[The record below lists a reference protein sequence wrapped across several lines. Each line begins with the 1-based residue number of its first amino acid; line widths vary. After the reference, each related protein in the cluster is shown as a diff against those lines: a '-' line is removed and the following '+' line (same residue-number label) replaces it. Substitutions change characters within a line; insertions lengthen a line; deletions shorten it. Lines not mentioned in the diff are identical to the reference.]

1 MSRKE
6 LMLLLLLACINFTH
20 IMDFMIMMPLQEFLA
35 PVFHITPQQFSFLV
49 SAYAFSAFISSLTA
63 SLLVDRFD
71 RKRVLLTAYTG
82 FVIGTLGCAFAPS
95 YQMLMLA
102 RIVAGFFGGLIS
114 AQVLSIVGDTFPYE
128 RRGRAMGILM
138 SAFSFAA
145 VAGVPAGLFLA
156 STLSWHIPFLAIG
169 ILGITIIPTAMLL
182 VPSMRLHLD
191 GGDRPST
198 FDVYRGLFQNR
209 NQQLALL
216 MMLTLVLSHF
226 VAIPF
231 IAPYLEKNVGFT
243 KHQISLMYFIGGIV
257 SLIGS
262 PLVGRLS
269 DRIGK
274 HRTLTTFLILSAVPI
289 YLLTN
294 MPRIPYYY
302 VLIVTGLFFLVA
314 GGRMVP
320 AQALITSVV
329 NPRLRGGFMNINSS
343 IMQLGTALAAMIS
356 GSIVTK
362 NTAGE
367 LEHYP
372 IVGYIGISIGLC
384 CLLIAQFV
392 KAGHTA
398 NEPDVSTAVTEAPLA
413 ENAQ

>member
-20 IMDFMIMMPLQEFLA
+20 IMDFMIMMPLQEFLV

-49 SAYAFSAFISSLTA
+49 SAYAFSAFISSLSA

-71 RKRVLLTAYTG
+71 RKRVLLTAYSG
-82 FVIGTLGCAFAPS
+82 FVIGTLGCAFAPTF
-95 YQMLMLA
+95 QLLMVA

-156 STLSWHIPFLAIG
+156 STMSWHIPFLAIG
-169 ILGITIIPTAMLL
+169 LLGIALIPIAMLL
-182 VPSMRLHLD
+182 VPSMRSHLVA
-191 GGDRPST
+191 GDQPTT
-198 FDVYRGLFQNR
+198 FEVYKGLFQNR

-257 SLIGS
+257 SLISS

-274 HRTLTTFLILSAVPI
+274 HRTLTIFLVLSAVPI

-302 VLIVTGLFFLVA
+302 VLIVTGLFFMVA

-329 NPRLRGGFMNINSS
+329 NPRMRGGFMNINSS
-343 IMQLGTALAAMIS
+343 IMQLGTALAALLS

-362 NTAGE
+362 NAAGE
-367 LEHYP
+367 LQHYP
-372 IVGYIGISIGLC
+372 IVGYIGMSIGVC
-384 CLLIAQFV
+384 CLIIAQFV

-398 NEPDVSTAVTEAPLA
+398 NAPVVEPDNAEVALA
-413 ENAQ
+413 ENTQ